1 METLI
6 IHAEQ
11 DKLDKVI
18 DFLKSIKVSYEIN
31 KGKVKKEKP
40 YNPDFVK
47 KVLDAKKEEGEKEI
61 DPNDPW
67 KSLGLL

>member
-47 KVLDAKKEEGEKEI
+47 KVLDAKNEVGGKEL

>member
-11 DKLDKVI
+11 DKLVKVI

-31 KGKVKKEKP
+31 KGKVKKDKP

-47 KVLDAKKEEGEKEI
+47 KVLDAKKEEGGKEI

-67 KSLGLL
+67 KSISLL

>member
-31 KGKVKKEKP
+31 KGKVKKDKP

-47 KVLDAKKEEGEKEI
+47 KVLDTKNEKTIRLEPENI
-61 DPNDPW
+61 WQNIP
-67 KSLGLL
+67 